1 MSQKGQ
7 VVLILILVM
16 SVALSIG
23 LSIVQKSLVDI
34 STASKV
40 EQSSRAFSAAEAG
53 IEKALRGDFSTQ
65 LFAENNSS
73 IAAITGDSQLA
84 PPVQSGTTRQ
94 SPLEYPSLA
103 KEDVAQVW
111 LANFSSP
118 ANPPPISYTQQSL
131 DVYWGNSSQDQA
143 ALELTL
149 VYHDS
154 FREQLNGIAYQ
165 SQKWYLDQSSAVRD
179 PANGFTTVACGGGV
193 DERLGGIQYQCKRT
207 LSDLPQTRVFNR
219 LILIRARLLYNS
231 SSQPFAVQAVGTCG
245 APCSL
250 PAQSRSIT
258 STGESGETRRRIRV
272 FQESKVVPSYY
283 DYVIFSSGSIN
294 KLDQ

>member
-149 VYHDS
+149 VYH
-154 FREQLNGIAYQ
+154 NGTGYQ
-165 SQKWYLDQSSAVRD
+165 SRKWYLDQTSRD
-179 PANGFTTVACGGGV
+179 NGFTTVVCEGGV
-193 DERLGGIQYQCKRT
+193 NERLGGTQYQFKTT
-207 LSDLPQTRVFNR
+207 LSNLWTGIFDR